1 MSKRIKSIPLN
12 ICSKFYNSIPGN
24 FFILSLF
31 QTGVCL
37 HGINADIFMNFH
49 HAVREEII

>member
-31 QTGVCL
+31 QTGVMGL
-37 HGINADIFMNFH
+37 MGLMQTFL
-49 HAVREEII
+49 